1 MEIFI
6 GLIVIIT
13 IFSMEVQLRKM
24 NKSNEKI
31 VELLEQIKNK
41 EI

>member
-6 GLIVIIT
+6 GVIVIGT

-31 VELLEQIKNK
+31 VELLEQLKNK
-41 EI
+41 

>member
-1 MEIFI
+1 VEIFI
-6 GLIVIIT
+6 GVIVIVT

-31 VELLEQIKNK
+31 VEILEQIKNK

>member
-6 GLIVIIT
+6 GVIVIVT

-31 VELLEQIKNK
+31 VELLEQLKNK
-41 EI
+41 

>member
-13 IFSMEVQLRKM
+13 IFSMEVQLRKI

-31 VELLEQIKNK
+31 VELLEQLKNK
-41 EI
+41 